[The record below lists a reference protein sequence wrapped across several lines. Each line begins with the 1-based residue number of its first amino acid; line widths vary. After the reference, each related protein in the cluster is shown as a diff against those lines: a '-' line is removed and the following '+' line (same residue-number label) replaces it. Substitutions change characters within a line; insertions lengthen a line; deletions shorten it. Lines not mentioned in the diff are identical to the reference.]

1 MGISNP
7 TQQTPKNANFPTG
20 TPAELEQMGE
30 DLSRVFSCA
39 VTQKTESGIPI
50 VRGCPHAA
58 RCSKF
63 FRNEKIGAFGPKS
76 SKAGSAGEGPENVPF
91 SIETAEGDE
100 MESWIPC
107 HAFFGSLY
115 GRMMASRDPDTD
127 TGERVRILGKAGE
140 AKVLVSTTLPRTPGS
155 TTDMVLITTN
165 EVVTVPKHP
174 RPFELD
180 PRWRLKR
187 ARQVEEA
194 DAVLD
199 EVLGD
204 SAAADLPEGRI
215 DGEEVTAS
223 ALPMRKRGK

>member
-1 MGISNP
+1 MGIANP
-7 TQQTPKNANFPTG
+7 SQLSPKNAPYPTG
-20 TPAELEQMGE
+20 TPAELETMGE

-39 VTQKTESGIPI
+39 VTERNDSGIPI

-63 FRNEKIGAFGPKS
+63 FRNEKIGDFGPKATS
-76 SKAGSAGEGPENVPF
+76 PGSAGEGPENVPF

-100 MESWIPC
+100 MESWLPC
-107 HAFFGSLY
+107 HAFFGNVY
-115 GRMMASRDPDTD
+115 GRMMASRDPETD
-127 TGERVRILGKAGE
+127 SGEKIRILGRAGE

-155 TTDMVLITTN
+155 TTDMVLVTTN

-180 PRWRLKR
+180 PRWRIKR

-194 DAVLD
+194 AAVVD
-199 EVLGD
+199 DVLGK
-204 SAAADLPEGRI
+204 SAAADMPEGPI
-215 DGEEVTAS
+215 EGEMLSAS
-223 ALPMRKRGK
+223 AVPTKRGKK